1 MSIER
6 HRSYQIGEK
15 IMIRIKEV
23 TILNFRSYRSNG
35 NKIEDVQRINVF
47 TGENNSGKTNLLRAI
62 NLFFNPE
69 LYDKKNDMTRVK
81 KITGGQNMHPKITIR
96 FEDDA
101 NENYNYT
108 ITLSYNTDG
117 IPKYESKDIPYK
129 KYKNSVD
136 KFIKNKFR
144 CIYLGVADETL
155 SNQAYEL
162 INKMLFE
169 FYTKRNKNIKKTVKE
184 FEKQHKTLLEV
195 FESNLESLQS
205 ELVKEFETFTKLDMP
220 IAPKL
225 RLSKESKLLEFLG
238 DKIELEIDDNYSQKI
253 MFKGAGIQRTSVIML
268 SYFLLNEING
278 SKTNIMLLDEPEAFL
293 YPSLITKLKRKIEAF
308 EGIQSFFTTH
318 AREFISSEARASKGV
333 YALYN
338 ISQVT
343 ESKEYKR
350 SSNEF
355 DIIKDSIIESYT
367 SKIYGRVLK
376 KYGLLDNVDDFENI
390 IICEGET
397 DYNYIKSILEDQ
409 QIRPQIRY
417 SKYSIN
423 INEISAYSK
432 GAFDY
437 NFFPSGVGAIIPI
450 LIFLDTV
457 SEVSRNIMIVLDGD
471 DAGKETMKKINSS
484 ISQFKKFKIEILIL
498 PTGKEIED
506 MVFKKEE
513 LIELIL
519 EKSPGIKEYESEFR
533 KAMDRMSEKNSYMQ
547 VVKNVISTYNITE
560 NEYRLK
566 RELSISEAVK
576 NSEINAEWFKD
587 KYISFFKDISK

>member
-1 MSIER
+1 
-6 HRSYQIGEK
+6 
-15 IMIRIKEV
+15 MINIKEV
-23 TILNFRSYRSNG
+23 TILNFRSYRNTG
-35 NKIEDVQRINVF
+35 NKIENVKRINVF

-62 NLFFNPE
+62 NLFFNPDF
-69 LYDKKNDMTRVK
+69 YDKKNDMNRVK
-81 KITGGQNMHPKITIR
+81 KITGGQNKHPKITIK
-96 FEDDA
+96 FEDDSVPTGS
-101 NENYNYT
+101 YT
-108 ITLSYNTDG
+108 ISLKFNTDG
-117 IPKYESKDIPYK
+117 TYMYESKDTPSKIK
-129 KYKNSVD
+129 SIE
-136 KFIKNKFR
+136 KFIKDKFR
-144 CIYLGVADETL
+144 CIYLGVADETI
-155 SNQAYEL
+155 SKQAYQL
-162 INKMLFE
+162 INNMLFE
-169 FYTKRNKNIKKTVKE
+169 FYKKKSNNVRKTVEEFEEKHGKLMKVFEDNLAAIQSDLAKE
-184 FEKQHKTLLEV
+184 FEI
-195 FESNLESLQS
+195 
-205 ELVKEFETFTKLDMP
+205 FTKHGMP

-225 RLSKESKLLEFLG
+225 RVSKESKLFEFLE

-253 MFKGAGIQRTSVIML
+253 MFKGAGIQRATVIML
-268 SYFLLNEING
+268 SYFLLNEINVN
-278 SKTNIMLLDEPEAFL
+278 KTNIMLLDEPEAFL

-355 DIIKDSIIESYT
+355 DIIKDSIIEAYT

-423 INEISAYSK
+423 INEISTYSK
-432 GAFDY
+432 GTFEY
-437 NFFPSGVGAIIPI
+437 KFFPSGVGAIIPI

-471 DAGKETMKKINSS
+471 DAGKETEKKINSS

-519 EKSPGIKEYESEFR
+519 EKSTGIKEYESGFR
-533 KAMDRMSEKNSYMQ
+533 EAMDRMNEKNSYMQ
-547 VVKNVISTYNITE
+547 VVKNFISTYNITE
-560 NEYRLK
+560 SEYRLK

>member
-1 MSIER
+1 
-6 HRSYQIGEK
+6 
-15 IMIRIKEV
+15 MINIKEV
-23 TILNFRSYRSNG
+23 TILNFRSYRNTG
-35 NKIEDVQRINVF
+35 NKIENVKRINVF

-62 NLFFNPE
+62 NLFFNPDF
-69 LYDKKNDMTRVK
+69 YDKKNDMNRVK
-81 KITGGQNMHPKITIR
+81 KITGGQNKHPKITIK
-96 FEDDA
+96 FEDDSVPTGS
-101 NENYNYT
+101 YT
-108 ITLSYNTDG
+108 ISLKFNTDG
-117 IPKYESKDIPYK
+117 TYMYESKDTPSKIK
-129 KYKNSVD
+129 SIE
-136 KFIKNKFR
+136 KFIKDKFR
-144 CIYLGVADETL
+144 CIYLGVADETI
-155 SNQAYEL
+155 SKQAYQL
-162 INKMLFE
+162 INNMLFE
-169 FYTKRNKNIKKTVKE
+169 FYKKKSNNVRKTVEEFEEKHGKLMKVFEDNLAAIQSDLAKE
-184 FEKQHKTLLEV
+184 FEI
-195 FESNLESLQS
+195 
-205 ELVKEFETFTKLDMP
+205 FTKHGMP

-225 RLSKESKLLEFLG
+225 RVSKESKLFEFLE

-253 MFKGAGIQRTSVIML
+253 MFKGAGIQRATVIML
-268 SYFLLNEING
+268 SYFLLNEINVN
-278 SKTNIMLLDEPEAFL
+278 KTNIMLLDEPEAFL

-355 DIIKDSIIESYT
+355 DIIKDSIIEAYT

-423 INEISAYSK
+423 INEISTYSK
-432 GAFDY
+432 GTFEY
-437 NFFPSGVGAIIPI
+437 KFFPSGVGAIIPI

-471 DAGKETMKKINSS
+471 DAGKETEKKINSS

-519 EKSPGIKEYESEFR
+519 EKSPGIKEYESGFR
-533 KAMDRMSEKNSYMQ
+533 EAMDRMNEKNSYMQ
-547 VVKNVISTYNITE
+547 VVKNFISTYNITE
-560 NEYRLK
+560 SEYRLK